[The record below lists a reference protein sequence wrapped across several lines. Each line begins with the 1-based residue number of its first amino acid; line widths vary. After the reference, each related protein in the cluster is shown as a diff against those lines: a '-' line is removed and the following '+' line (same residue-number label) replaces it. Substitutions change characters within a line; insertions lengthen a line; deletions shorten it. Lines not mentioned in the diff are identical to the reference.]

1 MRDIVIPAK
10 RVRTELLTLAVCF
23 AISVLLNIVSII
35 WFHTPFYEV
44 FTQIGYTVVIS
55 VVLYILWTGI
65 RLAVV
70 LVRKLLGKS

>member
-10 RVRTELLTLAVCF
+10 RVRTELLTMAVCF

-35 WFHTPFYEV
+35 WFHTPFYEI

-55 VVLYILWTGI
+55 VVLYVFWTGL
-65 RLAVV
+65 RLAAA
-70 LVRKLLGKS
+70 LIRKLFRKS